1 MSLTVAPT
9 LTTARLV
16 LRGPQ
21 KRDLAAFT
29 AMVTT
34 SARMDVV
41 GGKGTADDAWRAF
54 ISGIRHWQ
62 WHGYG
67 FFTVTDRETGV
78 AAGRV
83 GILNHL
89 EWPQPELAWHMF
101 DGYEG
106 KSLAF
111 EAACAVREWAGRTL
125 GLEPLISLISPNNT
139 RSLAL
144 ATRLG
149 AVEERR
155 DVIDGENCI
164 IFRHLAYDDPR
175 AVTQAA
181 EAIA

>member
-1 MSLTVAPT
+1 MTPAPI

-21 KRDLAAFT
+21 KSDLAAFT
-29 AMVTT
+29 AWVTR
-34 SARMDVV
+34 SERMEAV
-41 GGKGTADDAWRAF
+41 GGRESERDAWYGF
-54 ISGIRHWQ
+54 ISGIGHWN

-67 FFTVTDRETGV
+67 FFTVTQKKTGV

-83 GILNHL
+83 GIIDHVG
-89 EWPQPELAWHMF
+89 WPQPELAWHMF
-101 DGYEG
+101 DGFEG
-106 KSLAF
+106 RSYAF

-125 GLEPLISLISPNNT
+125 GLEPLISQITPDNT

-155 DVIDGENCI
+155 RVVDGENCI
-164 IFRHLAYDDPR
+164 IFRHLPYDDAR
-175 AVTQAA
+175 AVRQNDGVRK
-181 EAIA
+181 

>member
-1 MSLTVAPT
+1 MTPAPT

-29 AMVTT
+29 HWVTT
-34 SARMDVV
+34 SDRMDAV
-41 GGKGTADDAWRAF
+41 GGPGTERDAWRGF
-54 ISGIRHWQ
+54 IAGIGHWQ

-67 FFTVTDRETGV
+67 FFTVTERKTGV

-83 GILNHL
+83 GVINHI

-101 DGYEG
+101 DGFEG
-106 KSLAF
+106 RSYAF
-111 EAACAVREWAGRTL
+111 EAACAVREWAGRVL
-125 GLEPLISLISPNNT
+125 GLEPLVSLIAPSNT

-155 DVIDGENCI
+155 DVVDGEHVI
-164 IFRHLAYDDPR
+164 IFRHLAYDDAR
-175 AVTQAA
+175 AVNQAA
-181 EAIA
+181 GAIA

>member
-1 MSLTVAPT
+1 MTPAPT

-21 KRDLAAFT
+21 KRDLPAFT
-29 AMVTT
+29 SWVTR
-34 SARMDVV
+34 SPRMAAV
-41 GGKGTADDAWRAF
+41 GGKVSERDAWRGFLA
-54 ISGIRHWQ
+54 GVGHWN

-67 FFTVTDRETGV
+67 FFTVTERESGI

-83 GILNHL
+83 GILHHI

-101 DGYEG
+101 DGFEG
-106 KSLAF
+106 RSYAF
-111 EAACAVREWAGRTL
+111 EAACAVRDWAGRTL
-125 GLEPLISLISPNNT
+125 GLEPLISLIAPDNT

-155 DVIDGENCI
+155 DVIDGEKVI
-164 IFRHLAYDDPR
+164 VFRHLSYDNPKAER
-175 AVTQAA
+175 QAA
-181 EAIA
+181 GAIA

>member
-1 MSLTVAPT
+1 MTPAPT

-29 AMVTT
+29 AWVTR
-34 SARMDVV
+34 SARMDAV
-41 GGKGTADDAWRAF
+41 GGKASERDAWRGFLA
-54 ISGIRHWQ
+54 GIGHWQ

-67 FFTVTDRETGV
+67 FFTVTERGSGI

-83 GILNHL
+83 GIINHI

-101 DGYEG
+101 DGFEG
-106 KSLAF
+106 KSYAF

-125 GLEPLISLISPNNT
+125 ALEPLISLISPSNT

-155 DVIDGENCI
+155 DMIDGENVI
-164 IFRHLAYDDPR
+164 VFRHLAYDNPK
-175 AVTQAA
+175 AMTQAA
-181 EAIA
+181 GAIA

>member
-1 MSLTVAPT
+1 MTPAPT

-29 AMVTT
+29 AWVTG
-34 SARMDVV
+34 SERMETV
-41 GGKGTADDAWRAF
+41 GGAGSERDAWYGF
-54 ISGIRHWQ
+54 ISGIGHWN

-67 FFTVTDRETGV
+67 FFTVTERDSGI

-83 GILNHL
+83 GVINHVG
-89 EWPQPELAWHMF
+89 WPQPEMAWHMF

-106 KSLAF
+106 RSYAF
-111 EAACAVREWAGRTL
+111 EAACAVRDWAGRTL
-125 GLEPLISLISPNNT
+125 GLEPLISLIAPDNT

-149 AVEERR
+149 AIEERR
-155 DVIDGENCI
+155 DVVDGERCI
-164 IFRHLAYDDPR
+164 VFRHLRYDDSR

-181 EAIA
+181 GAIA

>member
-1 MSLTVAPT
+1 MTPAPT

-29 AMVTT
+29 AWVTR
-34 SARMDVV
+34 SDRMAAV
-41 GGKGTADDAWRAF
+41 GGKGSERDAWRGF
-54 ISGIRHWQ
+54 IASIGHWH

-67 FFTVTDRETGV
+67 FFTVAERETGV

-83 GILNHL
+83 GIINHI

-101 DGYEG
+101 DGFEG
-106 KSLAF
+106 RSYAF

-125 GLEPLISLISPNNT
+125 GLERLISLISPENT
-139 RSLAL
+139 RSLSL

-149 AVEERR
+149 AMEERR
-155 DVIDGENCI
+155 DVVDGEHVI
-164 IFRHLAYDDPR
+164 VFRHLAHNDRR
-175 AVTQAA
+175 AVAQAA
-181 EAIA
+181 GAIA